1 MTIKTQIAT
10 IYIDPEPHFEKSELC
25 LEMFLRIQA
34 PYILLHTS
42 EDKFRA
48 NVLLAT
54 MWITSQIRVSHSFPF
69 NEL

>member
-10 IYIDPEPHFEKSELC
+10 IYKDPVPHFEKSELC

-48 NVLLAT
+48 NHVDNVTNTRL
-54 MWITSQIRVSHSFPF
+54 SFVSI
-69 NEL
+69 